1 MLSGRQTGE
10 RLSVAWAAHGKAGWV
25 VACESG
31 AAAVAS
37 TAVRRLSDNMRSP
50 CDWQVR
56 GVPEALSQQLPPC
69 LPAPGSVRP
78 VHRWREVSEH
88 TRGAAT
94 QGDARVVATVK
105 QHGFALPKARAGA
118 APPREAPEAAGD
130 AWRVAPR
137 PAPARTL
144 LECPAPA
151 APASVAARALASGW
165 AASLGARSQI
175 KVVGCA
181 RSRPEVRR
189 LVKGVSRGLLACQV
203 RPRSRAGAL
212 PGCRVAARAE
222 AAHSAGCRVRSAGCH
237 TRSQRAAVTVV
248 QWHSVK
254 FFRAALAT
262 LCVGERCC
270 CLLPVQRTTVAGMH
284 AQEPVASS
292 EGLGGTYFFSS
303 EAGGRVGI
311 MKPVDEEP
319 LAPNNPKAR
328 PTAPWQSCSACCAQN
343 CWHAAV
349 AGVAAA
355 GAGWCFMVSNTS
367 TLAVAAAGRCLQL

>member
-130 AWRVAPR
+130 AWRDAPR

-175 KVVGCA
+175 EVVGCA

-203 RPRSRAGAL
+203 RPRAPGPARRLAAGWPRVQRRRTAL
-212 PGCRVAARAE
+212 
-222 AAHSAGCRVRSAGCH
+222 
-237 TRSQRAAVTVV
+237 AVMC
-248 QWHSVK
+248 
-254 FFRAALAT
+254 AALAVT
-262 LCVGERCC
+262 LGPSAPR
-270 CLLPVQRTTVAGMH
+270 PQWST
-284 AQEPVASS
+284 
-292 EGLGGTYFFSS
+292 GT
-303 EAGGRVGI
+303 R
-311 MKPVDEEP
+311 
-319 LAPNNPKAR
+319 
-328 PTAPWQSCSACCAQN
+328 
-343 CWHAAV
+343 
-349 AGVAAA
+349 
-355 GAGWCFMVSNTS
+355 
-367 TLAVAAAGRCLQL
+367 